1 MGLTGLLSYRMAR
14 CLGHFASKQG
24 LLSDP
29 PRLPLNL
36 TLVGWLGARGA
47 KDAEITS
54 RLAKHATSTFQT
66 KWKPNSYFVF
76 QHIQVLRGAFVLFRE
91 CKRRTY
97 ETFRRGMEVSGVE

>member
-1 MGLTGLLSYRMAR
+1 MAR

-36 TLVGWLGARGA
+36 TLLGWLGARGG

-66 KWKPNSYFVF
+66 KWKLNSYFVF
-76 QHIQVLRGAFVLFRE
+76 QQVLRCAFVILGDYFRE

>member
-1 MGLTGLLSYRMAR
+1 MAR

-36 TLVGWLGARGA
+36 TLLGWLGARGA

-66 KWKPNSYFVF
+66 KWKLNSYFEF
-76 QHIQVLRGAFVLFRE
+76 QVLRCALHSSYYVIFFRE
-91 CKRRTY
+91 CKGRTY